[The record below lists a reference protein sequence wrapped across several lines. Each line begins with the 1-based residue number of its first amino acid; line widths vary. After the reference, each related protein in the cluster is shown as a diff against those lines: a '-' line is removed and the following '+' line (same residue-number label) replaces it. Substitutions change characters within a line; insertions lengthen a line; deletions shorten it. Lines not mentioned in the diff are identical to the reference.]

1 MGGGRQNA
9 AAFSDETH
17 HLTRGVACGDTHVP
31 GEVDEVLR
39 VEVIS
44 SRFRSAC
51 EGWSGF
57 VVGPRFD
64 GVLVSC
70 K

>member
-1 MGGGRQNA
+1 MGGSLENA

-17 HLTRGVACGDTHVP
+17 HLTRGIACGDAHVP
-31 GEVDEVLR
+31 GEVHEVLR

-51 EGWSGF
+51 EGWSGC
-57 VVGPRFD
+57 VVRLRFD